1 MVEFLP
7 GAPWL
12 GPEVFGAD
20 DLAYEPFLRWREGIR
35 TVASA
40 LTQA

>member
-1 MVEFLP
+1 MVDFLP

-20 DLAYEPFLRWREGIR
+20 DPAYEPFLRWREGMR
-35 TVASA
+35 TVASV
-40 LTQA
+40 LT